1 MRMSLACVSC
11 TLLRVLAR
19 PWVTGGAALQNR
31 EDPPAWQPHVPPFAT
46 AGGCVRSP
54 THAGRTTPL
63 GANHPVAPQHH
74 PRSRSP
80 ASSRESG
87 SMLHAWYEMLKSLQ
101 HPARSRVCIPATRP
115 SIATSSTALA
125 SLGCG
130 GPGHRSS
137 TVPLRSHPRPPSPR
151 DVAEKGRVH
160 GFAGASATGDHGEC
174 GAGHRRGSNH
184 ASCCHCSTQA
194 DDWGF
199 QGLKLTLR

>member
-1 MRMSLACVSC
+1 MAAPRPA
-11 TLLRVLAR
+11 LRNGRRLR
-19 PWVTGGAALQNR
+19 SVT
-31 EDPPAWQPHVPPFAT
+31 
-46 AGGCVRSP
+46 

-137 TVPLRSHPRPPSPR
+137 TVPLRSQPRPPSPR

-199 QGLKLTLR
+199 QGLKLTLK